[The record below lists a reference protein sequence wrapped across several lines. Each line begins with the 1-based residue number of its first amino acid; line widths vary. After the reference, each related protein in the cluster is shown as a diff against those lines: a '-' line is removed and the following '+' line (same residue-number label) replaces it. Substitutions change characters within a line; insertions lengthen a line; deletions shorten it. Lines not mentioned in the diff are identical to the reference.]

1 MRRIFVIEGIKGV
14 KVNCPPNA
22 YHEEAKIG
30 RYTVKALLFPGGGY
44 SFYVFRD
51 NELKAVISDNNW
63 YISKVDG
70 ECQNLL
76 NRLLRIYG

>member
-1 MRRIFVIEGIKGV
+1 MIFVIESIKGV

-22 YHEEAKIG
+22 YREKLVVG
-30 RYTVKALLFPGGGY
+30 RYTVHAIFIPDNGY
-44 SFYVFRD
+44 TFHIFRGD
-51 NELKAVISDNNW
+51 VLKAIISEDGGW

-76 NRLLRIYG
+76 NRLLKIYG